1 MEQNLPQEQTDIGIA
16 KQQEGEFD
24 AVPYMVFNTKE
35 EYQQDFDDKMGKRL
49 GKMRAME
56 QELMQVMEHFGADS
70 IEQVLSE
77 PSSHL
82 VERVRRELE
91 PVASRLQ
98 LQFENAPD
106 ARALAENTTF
116 VQLMGMG
123 LSPVQSFLAAFGENY
138 VTANDRACPVEGAA
152 TDTLTHDIF
161 SDVRFLDDD
170 KIKSLAQ
177 LSKKGEKI
185 SF

>member
-1 MEQNLPQEQTDIGIA
+1 MEQNLPQNEEIFGIA
-16 KQQEGEFD
+16 KQNGEVD
-24 AVPYMVFNTKE
+24 AAPYMVFYTKE

-56 QELMQVMEHFGADS
+56 QDLMQVMEHFGADS

-82 VERVRRELE
+82 VGQVQQALE
-91 PVASRLQ
+91 PVANRLQ

-106 ARALAENTTF
+106 ARTLAENTTF

-123 LSPVQSFLAAFGENY
+123 LSPVQSFLAAFGEDY
-138 VTANDRACPVEGAA
+138 VTENQRAYPVEGAA

-161 SDVRFLDDD
+161 SDVRFLDDE